1 MTYGATDTTHF
12 RAVRDAAIQNAKVLS
27 AAEQPIETDIKISDD
42 IFVKSILVRS
52 SGTMIPQHSHKFD
65 HISLI
70 SAGSVSVWCDSR
82 HIGDFRAPNH
92 VTIGA
97 GTKHLFIT
105 REDNTVISC
114 IHRIDRTGE
123 IEVLE
128 EHQIV

>member
-1 MTYGATDTTHF
+1 MPFPPA
-12 RAVRDAAIQNAKVLS
+12 AWNAANAIVDAALAP
-27 AAEQPIETDIKISDD
+27 AAEQPIETNIKIADD

-52 SGTMIPQHSHKFD
+52 SGTIIPQHSHKFD

-70 SAGSVSVWCDSR
+70 SAGSVGVYCDGD
-82 HIGDFRAPNH
+82 HIGEFRSPNH
-92 VTIGA
+92 VVIKG
-97 GTKHLFIT
+97 GTKHLFVT

-114 IHRIDRTGE
+114 IHRIDRNGE

>member
-1 MTYGATDTTHF
+1 MFVVTGPIDPGAL
-12 RAVRDAAIQNAKVLS
+12 VDAAIKPAIVK

-42 IFVKSILVRS
+42 IFVKSILVRK
-52 SGTMIPQHSHKFD
+52 SGTMLPQHSHKFP

-70 SAGSVSVWCDSR
+70 SAGSVVVYCGNQQ
-82 HIGDFRAPNH
+82 IGEFRAPQH
-92 VTIGA
+92 VLIPA
-97 GTKHLFIT
+97 ETKHLFVT